1 MGIRI
6 RVECGYFHVK
16 RHTDNFI
23 CSKIYTI
30 FVGSNKV
37 DTTLNIGQRDKFKFL
52 LSDIRIKIMTTEQQ
66 FDKAISLCRNVFVKK
81 LSDYG
86 AAWRIMRQQSVTD
99 QIFIKASR
107 IRNIE
112 QGNLAQ
118 IDEDIPSEL
127 IGVVNYSVIGLI
139 QLHLGYADTVD
150 ITESEAIV
158 LYDRFVA
165 EAKQLMTAKNH
176 DYNEAWRMMRV
187 GSYTDLI
194 LQKINRTK
202 TIEDNNGHTLISEGI
217 DANYYDML
225 NYAVF
230 YIIKN
235 METQDDL

>member
-1 MGIRI
+1 M
-6 RVECGYFHVK
+6 
-16 RHTDNFI
+16 
-23 CSKIYTI
+23 
-30 FVGSNKV
+30 
-37 DTTLNIGQRDKFKFL
+37 
-52 LSDIRIKIMTTEQQ
+52 
-66 FDKAISLCRNVFVKK
+66 
-81 LSDYG
+81 
-86 AAWRIMRQQSVTD
+86 
-99 QIFIKASR
+99 
-107 IRNIE
+107 
-112 QGNLAQ
+112 AQ

-139 QLHLGYADTVD
+139 QLHLGYVDTVD

-235 METQDDL
+235 MEAQDDL

>member
-1 MGIRI
+1 
-6 RVECGYFHVK
+6 
-16 RHTDNFI
+16 
-23 CSKIYTI
+23 
-30 FVGSNKV
+30 
-37 DTTLNIGQRDKFKFL
+37 
-52 LSDIRIKIMTTEQQ
+52 MTTEQQ

-150 ITESEAIV
+150 IT
-158 LYDRFVA
+158 
-165 EAKQLMTAKNH
+165 
-176 DYNEAWRMMRV
+176 
-187 GSYTDLI
+187 
-194 LQKINRTK
+194 
-202 TIEDNNGHTLISEGI
+202 
-217 DANYYDML
+217 
-225 NYAVF
+225 
-230 YIIKN
+230 
-235 METQDDL
+235 